1 VRHVKRDTAVKNI
14 SVVRAVV
21 GAVTWIAPRPS
32 AKLFGLDSDANPQA
46 PYIGRLFGARDV
58 ALAAGTLTTA
68 GEAQD
73 RWLVAGLGCD
83 VADAAAG
90 VAAWRAGYLSTFSSV
105 LVTAAALN
113 GVVLGVLALRG
124 SNGAAPQAAPS
135 APAA

>member
-1 VRHVKRDTAVKNI
+1 MNREAAVKNI
-14 SVVRAVV
+14 SAVRAVV
-21 GAVTWIAPRPS
+21 GAAAWLAPRPS

-46 PYIGRLFGARDV
+46 PYLGRLFGARDV

-90 VAAWRAGYLSTFSSV
+90 IAAWRAGYLSTLSSV

-113 GVVLGVLALRG
+113 GVVLGLVALRG
-124 SNGAAPQAAPS
+124 GDRAAAP